1 MATVLVPAKLAD
13 LMTKPT
19 AARAVIKATAVP
31 KVIGVYLPDRPR
43 ALLAMTPEIQTNDL
57 VVAARDAIIDKLA
70 KHHGNSPILRTW
82 LQQRARVGRPSARD
96 RHITRNYEQTPVLL
110 TVEQRKRLADLIDAA
125 DLAGDGR
132 DAELRGILTTY

>member
-19 AARAVIKATAVP
+19 AARAVIEATAVP
-31 KVIGVYLPDRPR
+31 KVVGVYLPDRPR

-57 VVAARDAIIDKLA
+57 VVVARDAIIEKLA
-70 KHHGNSPILRTW
+70 NHYGGSPALRTW

-96 RHITRNYEQTPVLL
+96 RHITRNYDQTPVLL
-110 TVEQRKRLADLIDAA
+110 TAAQRARIRDLIDAA

-132 DAELRGILTTY
+132 DAELRELFA